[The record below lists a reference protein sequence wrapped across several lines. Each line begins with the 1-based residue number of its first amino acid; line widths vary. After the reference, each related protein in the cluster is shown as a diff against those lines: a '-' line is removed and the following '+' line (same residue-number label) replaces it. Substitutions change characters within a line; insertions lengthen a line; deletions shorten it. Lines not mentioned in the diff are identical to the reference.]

1 MDAAKKHSIAEDQ
14 AYQQNV
20 DQLFQNV
27 RKSGL
32 QMLDNISNDSNCMFH
47 AVADQM
53 NRLGE
58 FGHSHI
64 TLRHLA
70 VETAKRITWCKWFS
84 LPCFEKKSSKSD
96 RDRNYIKEI
105 VPFLTL

>member
-1 MDAAKKHSIAEDQ
+1 MDAVKKQSIAKDQ

-32 QMLDNISNDSNCMFH
+32 QMRDNIPNDSNCMFH

-53 NRLGE
+53 NRLRE
-58 FGHSHI
+58 FGHSHT

-70 VETAKRITWCKWFS
+70 LETLQKGSHGVSGSVCVPLR
-84 LPCFEKKSSKSD
+84 KKFQV
-96 RDRNYIKEI
+96 R
-105 VPFLTL
+105 